1 MSRIRFK
8 INGMS
13 VEVLFFGKLVE
24 IAGSSVTINKVQTSD
39 ELLQQL
45 QQSYPK
51 LTNEKYIV
59 AVDKKMIQANTALP
73 DGCTVALLPPFS
85 GG

>member
-1 MSRIRFK
+1 MLNTIMMR
-8 INGMS
+8 
-13 VEVLFFGKLVE
+13 VEVLFFGKLIE
-24 IAGSSVTINKVQTSD
+24 IAGSSVILNEVQTTD

-45 QQSYPK
+45 GLQFPA
-51 LTNEKYIV
+51 LAAENYIV
-59 AVDKKMIQANTALP
+59 AVDKKTITENTILN

>member
-1 MSRIRFK
+1 VKYKMNR
-8 INGMS
+8 MS

-24 IAGSSVTINKVQTSD
+24 IAGTSLTIKDVKTTE
-39 ELLQQL
+39 ELLEQL
-45 QQSYPK
+45 RLQCP
-51 LTNEKYIV
+51 LLAAEKYIV
-59 AVDKKMIQANTALP
+59 AVDKKTITGNTILS

>member
-1 MSRIRFK
+1 MR
-8 INGMS
+8 

-24 IAGSSVTINKVQTSD
+24 IAGSSLMIDEVQTTD

-45 QQSYPK
+45 RLQYPT
-51 LTNEKYIV
+51 LTAEKYIV
-59 AVDKKMIQANTALP
+59 AVDKKTISTNTVLT
-73 DGCTVALLPPFS
+73 DNCTVALLPPFS

>member
-1 MSRIRFK
+1 MMR
-8 INGMS
+8 

-24 IAGSSVTINKVQTSD
+24 IAGASLVLEQVTTTD

-45 QQSYPK
+45 RLQYP
-51 LTNEKYIV
+51 LLAAEKYIV
-59 AVDKKMIQANTALP
+59 AVDKKTITGNTTLS
-73 DGCTVALLPPFS
+73 DNCTVALLPPFS

>member
-1 MSRIRFK
+1 MISNTKVMR
-8 INGMS
+8 

-24 IAGSSVTINKVQTSD
+24 IAGSSVTINEVQTTD

-45 QQSYPK
+45 RLQYPS
-51 LTNEKYIV
+51 LVDEKYIV
-59 AVDKKMIQANTALP
+59 AVNKKTITENTALS
-73 DGCTVALLPPFS
+73 DNCTVALLPPFS

>member
-1 MSRIRFK
+1 
-8 INGMS
+8 MS

-24 IAGSSVTINKVQTSD
+24 IAGSSVTMD
-39 ELLQQL
+39 EVPTTDALLQQL
-45 QQSYPK
+45 QQTYPE
-51 LTNEKYIV
+51 LITEKYIV
-59 AVDKKMIQANTALP
+59 SVDKKMIQTNTALT

>member
-1 MSRIRFK
+1 MM
-8 INGMS
+8 G

-24 IAGSSVTINKVQTSD
+24 IAGSSVTINNVQTTD

-45 QQSYPK
+45 RLQYPS
-51 LTNEKYIV
+51 LAAEKYIV
-59 AVDKKMIQANTALP
+59 AVDKKTITENTTLT
-73 DGCTVALLPPFS
+73 DNCTVALLPPFS